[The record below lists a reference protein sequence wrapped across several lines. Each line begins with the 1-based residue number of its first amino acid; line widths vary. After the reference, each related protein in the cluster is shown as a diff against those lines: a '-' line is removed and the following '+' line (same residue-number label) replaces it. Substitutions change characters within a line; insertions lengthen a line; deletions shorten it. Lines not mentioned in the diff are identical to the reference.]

1 MASFVFQLIKEVLG
15 QQAMYYPEVLWE
27 SRYLAFIL
35 YHLKTGEIC
44 NEAVRKDAYTLG
56 NVPDHL
62 KTKEICQKAVEK
74 SPQLFKDGPDHF
86 KTQDMCDNAVRNYL
100 FSLQFVRD
108 WFVTQQQID
117 IWDDNNDYCNDDEF
131 IEW

>member
-1 MASFVFQLIKEVLG
+1 
-15 QQAMYYPEVLWE
+15 
-27 SRYLAFIL
+27 
-35 YHLKTGEIC
+35 
-44 NEAVRKDAYTLG
+44 
-56 NVPDHL
+56 
-62 KTKEICQKAVEK
+62 
-74 SPQLFKDGPDHF
+74 
-86 KTQDMCDNAVRNYL
+86 MCDNAVRNYL